1 MSRQPLPEQ
10 QAVHS
15 YNQEQRIPKRRS
27 ATQEERDAYFQG
39 TVPAP
44 PRQTLENDLISA
56 NPRSV
61 LRYRPIESTYII
73 PFTDG
78 SEMRVTEHELGTL
91 PQHYQRAAQLIT
103 PQLAAPR
110 QRRQPRPKVPVQD
123 ASVYELPPA
132 RTDARETEEVP
143 RQKHRR
149 VPRFHWLFWVGL
161 IVLLMI
167 VGWYGFT
174 VLGNWWSTTVEDWQY
189 GRPRTYQIDANVGHG
204 TAHNPDSHFIAQ
216 NLNRQIMVIEEPGD
230 NPGKSKIY
238 VGPTL
243 IGKGQ
248 ELTPVTL
255 SFEDV
260 NNDGRA
266 DLVIHLGDGKVVLLN
281 QKDGTFTPAP
291 TQ

>member
-10 QAVHS
+10 QAVHP
-15 YNQEQRIPKRRS
+15 YNQEHRLHKRRR
-27 ATQEERDAYFQG
+27 APQEERDAYFQG
-39 TVPAP
+39 TVPVP
-44 PRQTLENDLISA
+44 PRQTLEDDLISA

-61 LRYRPIESTYII
+61 LRYRPIVRTYII

-78 SEMRVTEHELGTL
+78 SAMRVTEHELGTL

-149 VPRFHWLFWVGL
+149 VPRCHWLFWVGL

-167 VGWYGFT
+167 VLWCGF
-174 VLGNWWSTTVEDWQY
+174 
-189 GRPRTYQIDANVGHG
+189 
-204 TAHNPDSHFIAQ
+204 
-216 NLNRQIMVIEEPGD
+216 
-230 NPGKSKIY
+230 
-238 VGPTL
+238 
-243 IGKGQ
+243 
-248 ELTPVTL
+248 
-255 SFEDV
+255 
-260 NNDGRA
+260 
-266 DLVIHLGDGKVVLLN
+266 
-281 QKDGTFTPAP
+281 
-291 TQ
+291 